1 VQLSVVPAL
10 QSPTTNVLILSAG
23 VGQGHQSAAE
33 GLRDELRRM
42 APDVGVTLHNGLGR
56 SSGPLRTF
64 LERFTRWQLT
74 HWPSTYSLSYAL
86 GVRWGLGRRIALRLL
101 YRASRTRLAALI
113 DAERPDVVVSTY
125 PGITAPLGVMRERGE
140 LDVPVCALITD
151 LASLHFWA
159 HPAADLHLASY
170 RESLEEIAAITDGAP
185 ARAIRPPLG
194 AAHWAR
200 RGRSGARRAL
210 GLDPELPLVVV
221 SGGGWGVGDLR
232 GAIEAA
238 LRLER
243 PQVVVVCGGNEP
255 ATRRL
260 RSYYSA
266 HSRVRVLGYTHA
278 MADLLGA
285 ADVLVH
291 STGGMTCLEAA
302 VQGCPVIAYG
312 FARGHVRH
320 NVQAMVRHGLIRRA
334 RSSHE
339 LTAQIGEALG
349 CADALVSYL
358 EDRPCASSA
367 LLEMLAPRTSLKEV
381 LVGQFDADADG
392 AGMTH
397 VELGP
402 ATRRAVH

>member
-1 VQLSVVPAL
+1 
-10 QSPTTNVLILSAG
+10 
-23 VGQGHQSAAE
+23 
-33 GLRDELRRM
+33 
-42 APDVGVTLHNGLGR
+42 
-56 SSGPLRTF
+56 
-64 LERFTRWQLT
+64 
-74 HWPSTYSLSYAL
+74 
-86 GVRWGLGRRIALRLL
+86 
-101 YRASRTRLAALI
+101 
-113 DAERPDVVVSTY
+113 
-125 PGITAPLGVMRERGE
+125 
-140 LDVPVCALITD
+140 
-151 LASLHFWA
+151 
-159 HPAADLHLASY
+159 
-170 RESLEEIAAITDGAP
+170 
-185 ARAIRPPLG
+185 
-194 AAHWAR
+194 
-200 RGRSGARRAL
+200 
-210 GLDPELPLVVV
+210 
-221 SGGGWGVGDLR
+221 
-232 GAIEAA
+232 
-238 LRLER
+238 
-243 PQVVVVCGGNEP
+243 
-255 ATRRL
+255 
-260 RSYYSA
+260 
-266 HSRVRVLGYTHA
+266 VLGYTHA

-367 LLEMLAPRTSLKEV
+367 LLEMLAPRTSFKKV

>member
-1 VQLSVVPAL
+1 MQLSVVPA
-10 QSPTTNVLILSAG
+10 QESPTTSVLILSAG

-33 GLRDELRRM
+33 GLRDELRDA
-42 APDVGVTLHNGLGR
+42 APEVAVSLHNGLG
-56 SSGPLRTF
+56 SSNGSLRTF

-74 HWPSTYSLSYAL
+74 HWPCTYSWSYAL
-86 GVRWGLGRRIALRLL
+86 GVRWSLGRRIALRLL
-101 YRASRTRLAALI
+101 YYASRARLAALI

-140 LDVPVCALITD
+140 VDIPVCAVITD
-151 LASLHFWA
+151 LASLHFWV

-170 RESLEEIAAITDGAP
+170 GESLEEIATITAGAP

-194 AAHWAR
+194 AAHRATRRRPSAR
-200 RGRSGARRAL
+200 LAL

-232 GAIEAA
+232 GAIEGA

-243 PQVVVVCGGNEP
+243 PQVVVVCGGNET
-255 ATRRL
+255 AARRL
-260 RSYYSA
+260 GICYAAS
-266 HSRVRVLGYTHA
+266 SRVHVLGYTHT

-302 VQGCPVIAYG
+302 VHGCPVIAFG

-320 NVQAMVRHGLIRRA
+320 NVQAMVSHGLIAHA
-334 RSSHE
+334 RSSDE
-339 LTAQIGEALG
+339 LTAEIRRALG
-349 CADALVSYL
+349 DTFAAPVWCL
-358 EDRPCASSA
+358 EGRPYASTA
-367 LLEMLAPRTSLKEV
+367 LLEMLAGVSHGTGCGPR
-381 LVGQFDADADG
+381 DAGVEDG
-392 AGMTH
+392 AMAG
-397 VELGP
+397 VELAAAAG
-402 ATRRAVH
+402 RAV